1 LELRVFEWWKMS
13 EHTDRFKVFE
23 RGLDGAGGEVGV
35 LSDFTGELE
44 FAFVV
49 GLEEGLK
56 EEFSMFDAVFP
67 PAVGVGL
74 SEEMGIQGRG

>member
-1 LELRVFEWWKMS
+1 MS
-13 EHTDRFKVFE
+13 EHTDRFKFFE

-35 LSDFTGELE
+35 LSDFTGTELE

-56 EEFSMFDAVFP
+56 EEFSMFDAVFA
-67 PAVGVGL
+67 PAFGVGC